1 MRSRI
6 SNTAAG
12 ACVSSRK
19 WPASKM
25 WASIL
30 VSAASMR
37 GSRRDRRRRHAVPW
51 AIGRLNGRH
60 LYQEAFVGE
69 GQDRLALQDGPGAL
83 LVGIRARPGQ
93 QYKEISPATEA
104 PAETQ
109 EPPASDQP
117 AAEDA
122 TGQPDE
128 GEQPLCAPE
137 TMVDGKYPPASDEP
151 AAEPAA
157 EPADELAAQEE
168 AAPEAA
174 TPDNAHVCPPETMVD
189 GKCPVVPAQQ

>member
-6 SNTAAG
+6 SDAAAG

-69 GQDRLALQDGPGAL
+69 GQDRLAPQDGPGAL

-93 QYKEISPATEA
+93 QYKEISPAT

-109 EPPASDQP
+109 E
-117 AAEDA
+117 
-122 TGQPDE
+122 
-128 GEQPLCAPE
+128 
-137 TMVDGKYPPASDEP
+137 
-151 AAEPAA
+151 
-157 EPADELAAQEE
+157 
-168 AAPEAA
+168 AAPEPQLRTMHTCVPRRLWWTANVRSCRPSNSQDLGRLRPPHSGRRVSTAVAA
-174 TPDNAHVCPPETMVD
+174 GSPSRRVATRRRTAARS
-189 GKCPVVPAQQ
+189 G

>member
-6 SNTAAG
+6 SDTAAG

-93 QYKEISPATEA
+93 KYKEISPATEA
-104 PAETQ
+104 RPRRRRQLQKPQLRTMHTCVPRRLWWTANVRSCRPSNSQ
-109 EPPASDQP
+109 DLGRLRPPHSGRRVSATV
-117 AAEDA
+117 AA
-122 TGQPDE
+122 GSPSRR
-128 GEQPLCAPE
+128 
-137 TMVDGKYPPASDEP
+137 V
-151 AAEPAA
+151 AARRWTAA
-157 EPADELAAQEE
+157 RS
-168 AAPEAA
+168 
-174 TPDNAHVCPPETMVD
+174 
-189 GKCPVVPAQQ
+189 G